1 MKNILKIISRE
12 ESLLRFTV
20 CSLNG
25 TSRHE
30 SGISQGSS
38 EILGRSCGEDLFKFG
53 KTQWQYRLEMQP
65 PAYSLWDLQET

>member
-25 TSRHE
+25 TSR
-30 SGISQGSS
+30 
-38 EILGRSCGEDLFKFG
+38 
-53 KTQWQYRLEMQP
+53 YEMEFHKV
-65 PAYSLWDLQET
+65 LVRF